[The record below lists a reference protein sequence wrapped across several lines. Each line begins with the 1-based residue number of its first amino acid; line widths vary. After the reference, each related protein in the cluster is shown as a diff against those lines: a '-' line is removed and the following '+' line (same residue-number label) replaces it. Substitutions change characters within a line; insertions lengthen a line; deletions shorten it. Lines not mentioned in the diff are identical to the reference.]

1 MRFAAGG
8 VAGDGAATSAAFLCG
23 GGPLASLVGLVIAG
37 EDVGVGEGASLGADE
52 GVSSNDDG
60 ASGAG
65 KEFAS
70 GVGFAGDEAEVGA
83 GDSASGGGGVP
94 LAAERDA
101 GIATGLRGE
110 LVQAFLLASVGGVNA
125 KGFDRAFK
133 LGRDECAR
141 GRAAE
146 ARSIPH
152 AVDVT

>member
-8 VAGDGAATSAAFLCG
+8 VAGDGAATSAAFLSG

-37 EDVGVGEGASLGADE
+37 EDVGVGEGASLGAGE

-70 GVGFAGDEAEVGA
+70 RVGFAGNEAEVGA

-94 LAAERDA
+94 LAAECDA
-101 GIATGLRGE
+101 GIAGGLRRV
-110 LVQAFLLASVGGVNA
+110 LIQAFLLARVGGENA
-125 KGFDRAFK
+125 KRFDRAFE
-133 LGRDECAR
+133 LGQDE
-141 GRAAE
+141 RAQG
-146 ARSIPH
+146 
-152 AVDVT
+152 